1 LIAADHAAF
10 DTDDSCMRARKIV
23 GVRRAIVVTQA
34 AVTAAWDVVTRPG
47 PAQLGPHEPGV
58 ERAVRTP

>member
-1 LIAADHAAF
+1 V
-10 DTDDSCMRARKIV
+10 RARKIV

-34 AVTAAWDVVTRPG
+34 AAKAAWDVVTRPG
-47 PAQLGPHEPGV
+47 PTHLGPHERGV

>member
-1 LIAADHAAF
+1 LIAADHAGL
-10 DTDDSCMRARKIV
+10 DTDDSCVRVRKFV

-47 PAQLGPHEPGV
+47 PAHLGPHERGV